1 VIRREISQHGG
12 VNRLLAAGALAA
24 FLLVLLV
31 IVIVSATSGG
41 SSSSPVP
48 TTAVTTT
55 ITQPTQ
61 PTTTGQAPKQ
71 VAVELTG
78 TGAYDPEGDQHE
90 NDDLAPLAVDGDP
103 TTFWKTEHYNKGFF
117 KKGVGLVLDAGR
129 SLGLSWVVVQTDS
142 RGSTAQILLGSN
154 PAGPFHP
161 VSADRPLTGTTAYAL
176 NKGAAGRYI
185 VVWITG
191 MPQAVGETHI
201 TEVRASA
208 TLAPG

>member
-1 VIRREISQHGG
+1 MIRREISQHGG

-41 SSSSPVP
+41 GSSAPP

-55 ITQPTQ
+55 VTRPTQ
-61 PTTTGQAPKQ
+61 PTTTGASPKQ
-71 VAVELTG
+71 VAVKLIG

-129 SLGLSWVVVQTDS
+129 SLGLSRVVVETDG
-142 RGSTAQILLGSN
+142 RGSFAQILLGSK

-161 VSADRPLTGTTAYAL
+161 VSADRPLTGTTVYAL
-176 NKGAAGRYI
+176 HKGAAGRYI
-185 VVWITG
+185 VVWITAI
-191 MPQAVGETHI
+191 PQAVGEAHI

-208 TLAPG
+208 TLPPG